1 VAQRVAEHV
10 VRGRL
15 FGPKRLLRVDLHGVS
30 TFGAGDERALIRW
43 EWVEGIDVERGSVV
57 VRGSEASIV
66 LPSGSFGLPPDELA
80 ELNRRLVG
88 AWGSGLEAG
97 WGGAIEV
104 QRAWVS
110 AGLALVDANT
120 RWQRLAL
127 EQWSEM
133 TRRTVLE
140 PLQVLGRTAE
150 RLAEDGRSARGS
162 TR

>member
-1 VAQRVAEHV
+1 MPVNRKPDDTVESATAALEEVA
-10 VRGRL
+10 
-15 FGPKRLLRVDLHGVS
+15 S
-30 TFGAGDERALIRW
+30 T
-43 EWVEGIDVERGSVV
+43 V
-57 VRGSEASIV
+57 SEASRTSAEATRRSADRQVEAAIAIAR
-66 LPSGSFGLPPDELA
+66 DYQNELA